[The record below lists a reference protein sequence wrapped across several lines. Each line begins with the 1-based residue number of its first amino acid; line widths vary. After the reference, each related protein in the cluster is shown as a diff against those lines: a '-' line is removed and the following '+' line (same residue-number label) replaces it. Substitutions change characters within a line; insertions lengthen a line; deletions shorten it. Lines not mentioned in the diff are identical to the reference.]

1 MSSRPLVLLAALL
14 FATAGLAPIV
24 VMALQVAP
32 GDFAGLL
39 DARTFHL
46 LGRTLLL
53 GVGAAAVATVVGAPF
68 GFLVARTDVPGA
80 ALWRPLAMT
89 SLILPPL
96 FLAITWTTLLELRGA
111 PMTILILGLNTFP
124 IVAFFTAA
132 AAGRIDAGR
141 EEAALLVGG
150 KRAALRVELPLLL
163 PAIACGA
170 CLAFVF
176 AINDFSVPD
185 YVSSVG
191 VKFNVYADE
200 IFATWKI
207 EENTG
212 QAVLT
217 ALPLVVLTLV
227 FLLPALALRRRGA
240 LRTLGGDFKRP
251 APLRLGR
258 WRWVALPFCL
268 AVVAVSLTP
277 IARLVWEAGGGP
289 RPVGWSRETL
299 TGAFS
304 RALELSRADL
314 ANSLVYASVAGVA
327 CVAIALVLAHA
338 LERMRRGRLLEP
350 LFVLPIA
357 VPAILFGIGMIALWN
372 HDATAR
378 FYDSD
383 ALVALLFIGRF
394 LPFTLLLFS
403 GAVASLD
410 PRLEEAGRLAGAGP
424 ARRLLRIVTPSL
436 LPTLLAGWSLVFV
449 LAMRELDAA
458 ILVPA
463 ANHTVIFRVFNQIH
477 FGRDDFVAALALLT
491 VFFLLLPGIL
501 WSLFARQRVEVMP

>member
-1 MSSRPLVLLAALL
+1 MSRPLVLLAALR
-14 FATAGLAPIV
+14 FAAAGLAPIAL
-24 VMALQVAP
+24 MALQVSP
-32 GDFAGLL
+32 GDFGGLL
-39 DARTFHL
+39 DSRTVQL

-53 GVGAAAVATVVGAPF
+53 GIGAAAVAVLLGAPF

-80 ALWRPLAMT
+80 ALGRPLAMI

-96 FLAITWTTLLELRGA
+96 FLAVTWTALIELRGA
-111 PMTILILGLNTFP
+111 LATILILGLNTFP

-150 KRAALRVELPLLL
+150 KRAALRMELPLLL
-163 PAIACGA
+163 PAILCGA

-191 VKFNVYADE
+191 EKFNVYADE

-207 EENTG
+207 EEDTG
-212 QAVLT
+212 EAVLT
-217 ALPLVVLTLV
+217 ALPLVVLTML

-240 LRTLGGDFKRP
+240 LATLGGEFKRP

-258 WRWVALPFCL
+258 WRPVALLFCL
-268 AVVAVSLTP
+268 AVVAASLTP
-277 IARLVWEAGGGP
+277 IARLFWEAGGGP
-289 RPVGWSRETL
+289 RPVGWSRETM
-299 TGAFS
+299 GAAFG
-304 RALELSRADL
+304 RALELSRGDV
-314 ANSLVYASVAGVA
+314 ANSLVFSSIAGLV
-327 CVAIALVLAHA
+327 CVVIALVLGHA
-338 LERMRRGRLLEP
+338 VERARRGRLFEP
-350 LFVLPIA
+350 VFILPIA

-372 HDATAR
+372 HDATAA

-383 ALVALLFIGRF
+383 AIVVLLYIGRF
-394 LPFTLLLFS
+394 LPFALLLFS
-403 GAVASLD
+403 GAVASLN

-424 ARRLLRIVTPSL
+424 ARRLFQIVTPSL
-436 LPTLLAGWSLVFV
+436 LPTLIAGWALVFV

-477 FGRDDFVAALALLT
+477 FGRDDFVAALALLI
-491 VFFLLLPGIL
+491 VFFLLLPGIF